1 MTENQFFL
9 GVSGAPPRLHRSEPH
24 AFPGSTEMADRQTGR
39 TTRQMQRLAKGGI
52 FIWGNGRIDYPT
64 ALARS
69 LGREDIAIKPLSWL
83 TPHNLRGRIIE
94 DLVVDHAVGPLTSD
108 HCEALELAMIA
119 VKRRSTPG
127 E

>member
-1 MTENQFFL
+1 MTENKPFL
-9 GVSGAPPRLHRSEPH
+9 IGVSGAPHRSEPH

-52 FIWGNGRIDYPT
+52 FIWCNERIDYPM

-83 TPHNLRGRIIE
+83 TPHNFRGRIIE
-94 DLVVDHAVGPLTSD
+94 DLAIDHAIGPLTDD
-108 HCEALELAMIA
+108 HHKALDLAKIA